1 MYKVENKIL
10 EKGNKPTIMF
20 VATSA
25 LSANAFFKNH
35 LVALSKHYR
44 IIVGTNTY
52 EYQLLPEIT
61 NLVELHHIPF
71 VRQIDILSDINSLF
85 YLTML
90 VSKIKPISVQSIH
103 PKAGLL
109 TMIAAWVCHVPIRI
123 HVFTGQAWVTKSGFS
138 RLLLKSCD
146 RLIAILAN
154 SLLADS
160 PSQMQF
166 IVDEGIAKA
175 QDIQV
180 LCDGSIC
187 GVDAER
193 FKPDEESKVRIR
205 DQLGI
210 PEDATIALFM
220 GRIKKE
226 KGALDLAK
234 AFATHQPE
242 LNNLYL
248 VFAGPDEEGLRE
260 EILKLTSL
268 KGNYV
273 RFVGA
278 VNNPEDFYAAAD
290 FLCLPSHREGFG
302 LVTIEAAAAGIPTL
316 ASRIYGITDA
326 IVDGVTGILH
336 TPGDSLEIAK
346 GLQEMANNL
355 KSRQAMG
362 TAAKK
367 RALDQF
373 SVTRIVDA
381 HLSYYQLLIQNRR
394 SHA

>member
-1 MYKVENKIL
+1 MLKVKNSTIDRRSM
-10 EKGNKPTIMF
+10 PTIMF
-20 VATSA
+20 VATTA
-25 LSANAFFKNH
+25 LSVNAFFKNH

-44 IIVGTNTY
+44 IIIAINAY

-61 NLVELHHIPF
+61 NLVELHNIPF
-71 VRQIDILSDINSLF
+71 ARQIDIQSDISSLLR
-85 YLTML
+85 LTML
-90 VSKIKPISVQSIH
+90 INKIKPISVQSIN

-109 TMIAAWVCHVPIRI
+109 TMMASWLCRVPIRMHI
-123 HVFTGQAWVTKSGFS
+123 FTGQVWVTKSGFS
-138 RLLLKSCD
+138 RWLLKSCD
-146 RLIAILAN
+146 RLIAALAN

-160 PSQMQF
+160 PSQRQF
-166 IVDEGIAKA
+166 IVNEGIVRA

-193 FKPDEESKVRIR
+193 FKPDEESKARVR
-205 DQLGI
+205 DHLGI
-210 PEDATIALFM
+210 PEDATMALFM
-220 GRIKKE
+220 GRIRRE
-226 KGALDLAK
+226 KGVLDLAK
-234 AFATHQPE
+234 AFATYQSD

-248 VFAGPDEEGLRE
+248 VFAGPDEDSLRE

-268 KGNYV
+268 RGNYV
-273 RFVGA
+273 RFIGS

-336 TPGDSLEIAK
+336 EPGNSLEIAN
-346 GLQEMANNL
+346 GLQKMAGDP

-362 TAAKK
+362 IAAKK
-367 RALDQF
+367 RALERF

>member
-1 MYKVENKIL
+1 MFKVENSTIDRRSM
-10 EKGNKPTIMF
+10 PTIMF
-20 VATSA
+20 VATTA
-25 LSANAFFKNH
+25 LSVNAFFKNH

-44 IIVGTNTY
+44 IIIAINAY

-61 NLVELHHIPF
+61 NLVELHNIPF
-71 VRQIDILSDINSLF
+71 ARQIDIQSDIRSLLR
-85 YLTML
+85 LTML
-90 VSKIKPISVQSIH
+90 INKIKPISVQSIN

-109 TMIAAWVCHVPIRI
+109 TMMASWLCRVPIRMHI
-123 HVFTGQAWVTKSGFS
+123 FTGQVWVTKSGFS
-138 RLLLKSCD
+138 RWLLKSCD
-146 RLIAILAN
+146 RLIAVLAN

-160 PSQMQF
+160 PSQKQF
-166 IVDEGIAKA
+166 IVNEGIARA

-193 FKPDEESKVRIR
+193 FKPDEESKARVR
-205 DQLGI
+205 DHLGI
-210 PEDATIALFM
+210 PEDATMALFM
-220 GRIKKE
+220 GRIRRE
-226 KGALDLAK
+226 KGVLDLAK
-234 AFATHQPE
+234 AFATHQSD

-248 VFAGPDEEGLRE
+248 VFAGPDEESLRE

-268 KGNYV
+268 RGNYV
-273 RFVGA
+273 RFIGS

-336 TPGDSLEIAK
+336 EPGNSLEIAK
-346 GLQEMANNL
+346 GLQKMAGDP

-362 TAAKK
+362 IAAKK
-367 RALDQF
+367 RALERF